1 MTIGSVRGRTSSASV
16 APVLQEGDT
25 MATIT
30 TIRPDQSRTRAV
42 WIDQLRAGLILL
54 VILHHAAITYGAS
67 GSWFFKST
75 EATSVPLTFLA
86 AVNQA
91 FFMGLFFMISGV
103 LAPASL
109 DRKGAT
115 AFLSERV
122 LRLGLPVLVFG
133 FLLGPLTIALAS
145 APLGDILTE
154 TGRRILHGNF
164 ILGPLWFP
172 AALLVFSTVLTVWP
186 RHAGQIRP
194 VPPFVHWLGLALA
207 TGLAALAI
215 RQVVPVGATVAGF
228 QLGYFASYAVLFAV
242 GVRAG
247 RNGWLD
253 RLSPRSLW
261 LSMAVGLAAL
271 PVLPA
276 VLLSTDA
283 PRFETGFSLAA
294 ISYAFWEP
302 LIALGAIA
310 ALVHWTQRSG
320 DRAKAFWTRAA
331 SNSYGAFILHAPILV
346 GLGRALDAHGAPHG
360 VALPIAVA
368 ATALAA
374 FGLTALLRRSAM
386 VRRVL

>member
-1 MTIGSVRGRTSSASV
+1 MTTGSVRRCNPASWV
-16 APVLQEGDT
+16 APDLQPGVT
-25 MATIT
+25 MTTIT
-30 TIRPDQSRTRAV
+30 TILPGPSHIRAL

-67 GSWFFKST
+67 GSWFFKAT

-91 FFMGLFFMISGV
+91 FFMGLFFMLSGA

-109 DRKGAT
+109 DRKGAA

-133 FLLGPLTIALAS
+133 FLLGPLTVTLAS
-145 APLGDILTE
+145 APSGDILAE
-154 TGRRILHGNF
+154 TGRHILHGNF
-164 ILGPLWFP
+164 VLGPLWFP
-172 AALLVFSTVLTVWP
+172 AALLVFSIVLAVWP
-186 RHAGQIRP
+186 RPVGQTRP
-194 VPPFVHWLGLALA
+194 VPPFAHWLGLALV
-207 TGLAALAI
+207 TGLAALAM
-215 RQVVPVGATVAGF
+215 RQLVPVGATVAGF
-228 QLGYFASYAVLFAV
+228 QLGYFVSYVILFAV

-253 RLSPRSLW
+253 RLPARSLW
-261 LSMAVGLAAL
+261 LAMAVGLAAL

-283 PRFETGFSLAA
+283 PRFETGFSRAA
-294 ISYAFWEP
+294 IAYAFWEP
-302 LIALGAIA
+302 LVALGAIA
-310 ALVHWTQRSG
+310 ALIHWTQRSG
-320 DRAKAFWTRAA
+320 DRAAAFWAWAA
-331 SNSYGAFILHAPILV
+331 ANSYGAFILHAPILV
-346 GLGRALDAHGAPHG
+346 GFSRAIDALGVPHA
-360 VALPIAVA
+360 VALPLSVV